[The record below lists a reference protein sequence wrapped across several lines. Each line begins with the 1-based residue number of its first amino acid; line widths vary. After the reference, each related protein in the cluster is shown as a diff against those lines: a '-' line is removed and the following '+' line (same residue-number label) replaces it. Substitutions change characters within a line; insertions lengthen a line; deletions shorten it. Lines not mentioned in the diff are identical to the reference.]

1 MLAFGVTWADVELA
15 WVSSFVRVFLSGG
28 VYIAACVRFEI
39 RPCCWPGVGGRGAVL
54 GGKFGVIRC
63 VGRRESFR
71 LCAAWMCPF
80 LLAWRPRTCVWTV
93 WRGRCS
99 VECWAS
105 FKFPPSSGMQ
115 LVLFF
120 GAAAVRV
127 GLDWVAALER
137 FLVLGGVL
145 FLSCVRRAANFR
157 G

>member
-1 MLAFGVTWADVELA
+1 
-15 WVSSFVRVFLSGG
+15 
-28 VYIAACVRFEI
+28 
-39 RPCCWPGVGGRGAVL
+39 
-54 GGKFGVIRC
+54 
-63 VGRRESFR
+63 
-71 LCAAWMCPF
+71 
-80 LLAWRPRTCVWTV
+80 
-93 WRGRCS
+93 
-99 VECWAS
+99 
-105 FKFPPSSGMQ
+105 MQ